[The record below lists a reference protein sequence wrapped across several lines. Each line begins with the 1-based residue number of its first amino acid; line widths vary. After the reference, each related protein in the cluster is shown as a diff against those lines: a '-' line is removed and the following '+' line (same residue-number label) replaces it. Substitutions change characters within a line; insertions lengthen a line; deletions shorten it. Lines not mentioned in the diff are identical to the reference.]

1 MKILIGTPIHEV
13 KDYAMERWLQNVAK
27 LEYPADLLMVDNS
40 PGLDYMETVKGYCKK
55 RGLNP
60 VRNLS
65 RSPTAVSNGTKNY
78 KLDHL
83 EVNQE
88 DQSVDERIGRSIE
101 IIRQEILA
109 EGYDAWFSWE
119 CDQLIPNNA
128 LGKLIKMMES
138 GNFMIASHNT
148 RVRENPGQ
156 VLDELFGTTLIK
168 REVFKKHG
176 FLLEFGTN
184 PEMPDTW
191 EPGEKWFKKQVLRD
205 GGSTIEA
212 DGVLKPVYH
221 LNE

>member
-1 MKILIGTPIHEV
+1 MKILIGTPIHIV
-13 KDYAMERWLQNVAK
+13 KDYAMERWLENVAK
-27 LEYPADLLMVDNS
+27 LQMEYPADLLLVDNS
-40 PGLDYMETVKGYCKK
+40 PGLDYMEKVKGYCKQY
-55 RGLNP
+55 GI
-60 VRNLS
+60 
-65 RSPTAVSNGTKNY
+65 KNY
-78 KLDHL
+78 QIKHL
-83 EVNQE
+83 QLPPE
-88 DQSVDERIGRSIE
+88 QSVFERVARSRE
-101 IIRQEILA
+101 IIRKYILSRD
-109 EGYDAWFSWE
+109 YDAWFSWE

-128 LGKLIKMMES
+128 LGELIKMMES
-138 GNFMIASHNT
+138 GNFTIASHNT

-191 EPGEKWFKKQVLRD
+191 EPGEKWFKKQVLKD

-212 DGVLKPVYH
+212 DGILKPVYH

>member
-1 MKILIGTPIHEV
+1 MKILIGTPIHIV
-13 KDYAMERWLQNVAK
+13 KDYAMERWLENVAK
-27 LEYPADLLMVDNS
+27 LQMEYPADLLLVDNS
-40 PGLDYMETVKGYCKK
+40 PGLDYMEKVKGYCKK
-55 RGLNP
+55 YGI
-60 VRNLS
+60 
-65 RSPTAVSNGTKNY
+65 KNY
-78 KLDHL
+78 QIKHL
-83 EVNQE
+83 QLPPE
-88 DQSVDERIGRSIE
+88 QSVFERVARSRE
-101 IIRQEILA
+101 IIRKYILSRD
-109 EGYDAWFSWE
+109 YDAWFSWE

-128 LGKLIKMMES
+128 LGELIKMMES
-138 GNFMIASHNT
+138 GNFTIASHNT

-191 EPGEKWFKKQVLRD
+191 EPGEKWFKKQVLKD

-212 DGVLKPVYH
+212 DGILKPVYH